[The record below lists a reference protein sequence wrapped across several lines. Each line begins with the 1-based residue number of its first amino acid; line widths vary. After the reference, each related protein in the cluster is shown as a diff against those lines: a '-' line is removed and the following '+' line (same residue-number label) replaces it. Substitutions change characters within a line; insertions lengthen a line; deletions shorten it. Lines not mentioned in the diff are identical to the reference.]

1 MLSPEEKKAID
12 KEIMKVPI
20 RKGAS
25 LKALMV
31 VQNNHGYVS
40 DDYLKAIAEYL
51 HMSAAELDGIATF
64 YNLIYRKPVGHH
76 VIRICDSVSC
86 WIMGY
91 DQLCKKICDH
101 LEIKLG
107 QTTKDNQFTLL
118 PAQCLGTCDHAPALM
133 IDEELYRDLDGQTA
147 LEIIK
152 NYQNNGTKRG
162 DRALNSTKDMSCS
175 AL

>member
-1 MLSPEEKKAID
+1 MLSPEEIKAID
-12 KEIMKVPI
+12 KEIAKVPI

-40 DDYLKAIAEYL
+40 DDHLRAIAEYL
-51 HMSAAELDGIATF
+51 HMSPAELDGIATF
-64 YNLIYRKPVGHH
+64 YNLIYRRPVGRH

-133 IDEELYRDLDGQTA
+133 IDEELYRDLDGAQA

-152 NYQNNGTKRG
+152 SYQNTDAKESSFK
-162 DRALNSTKDMSCS
+162 AHQSKDMSCS